1 MEIFYILMVL
11 MLIAGIIAVETTN
24 LLSAVICVGAVG
36 FGSAVMYLFLKAPD
50 IALTQTVVEVLGLV
64 ILIRAT
70 ISREKSF
77 ISGDREFFAVV
88 VSVVILF
95 LIFVIGTGIFADMPP
110 FGDAAFA
117 RIPDSASQVY
127 LENGVKDT
135 GAANIVTAV
144 YLDYRVY
151 DTLGEAT
158 VLFTSVVGA
167 IVILRKKSRKLLF
180 EEDPL

>member
-11 MLIAGIIAVETTN
+11 MLIAGIIAVETKD
-24 LLSAVICVGAVG
+24 LLSSVICVGAVG
-36 FGSAVMYLFLKAPD
+36 FSSAVMYLFLKAPD

-88 VSVVILF
+88 VSVVVLF
-95 LIFVIGTGIFADMPP
+95 LIFMAGIGIFQNMAP
-110 FGDAAFA
+110 FGDAAFV
-117 RIPDSASQVY
+117 RIADSASQVY
-127 LENGVKDT
+127 LKQGVKDT
-135 GAANIVTAV
+135 GATNIVTAV
-144 YLDYRVY
+144 YLDYRAY

-158 VLFTSVVGA
+158 VLFTSVIGA
-167 IVILRKKSRKLLF
+167 IAILRKKSRKLLS
-180 EEDPL
+180 EGDSQ